1 MIPCW
6 PWLDLTRTLQRSFL
20 RPCFVDCPW
29 RLAPSEVFQMSPP
42 EPPERAR
49 VGPQVL
55 NVVGLP
61 ACSRQLRLPTLSRP
75 TLIGVIP
82 RQAVYR
88 LPTALS
94 LMFLTRSWDS
104 SEARSEPWTAVSR
117 TKPRRYQSPGQFV
130 RSNSWRIPTRPMTAT
145 CSPEGHAAPTFP
157 LLGFTYSTVTR
168 LSGPNPPLRD
178 GMSARGTQL

>member
-6 PWLDLTRTLQRSFL
+6 PWLDLTRTLRRSFL
-20 RPCFVDCPW
+20 RPCFVECPW
-29 RLAPSEVFQMSPP
+29 WSAPSEVFQMSPP
-42 EPPERAR
+42 EPPERAS

-75 TLIGVIP
+75 MLIGVIP

-94 LMFLTRSWDS
+94 LILLTRSWDS
-104 SEARSEPWTAVSR
+104 SEARSEPWDRSITDEAPSAPVTR
-117 TKPRRYQSPGQFV
+117 TICPLQHLADTYQAKECHLLTRGPCCSHFPI
-130 RSNSWRIPTRPMTAT
+130 SWLYL
-145 CSPEGHAAPTFP
+145 H
-157 LLGFTYSTVTR
+157 STV
-168 LSGPNPPLRD
+168 LSRACR
-178 GMSARGTQL
+178 ARTHPFVMA